1 MAGIG
6 FELKKV
12 FRKSGFFNVFK
23 GVLYAS
29 ASTIG
34 PIILVI
40 TALLA
45 INTMMNYFNIPYFQR
60 EILSSAILYAFVFSL
75 IIATSIGTVL
85 SRYISDKIFN
95 EEEEDIIPSLYG
107 SIALVT
113 CITGIL
119 GIPFY
124 ISANLNYIFSFGAYS
139 LLMILSIVFVLMHYV
154 SAIKEYRK
162 ITAAFLIGI
171 LLGTI
176 IGSILF
182 YIFKIELTYVIL
194 YSMTICF
201 FFTAIYMLNVI
212 RSFFK
217 EDSKKYFEFLEYFRE
232 YKLIFISGLFYILGL
247 YVHNFI
253 FWFSPIGNV
262 VADTYRCSYTYDMA
276 SFLGM
281 FTNLSA
287 TVIFVVKVE
296 TNFHQKYQRYCYAVM
311 GGSLNEIKMAKK
323 DMSRVLNHELFFIT
337 EVQLIITLT
346 LICAGIALLPMFGFG
361 GSVLDIYPILAL
373 GYYAVFMMYFLIVF
387 LYYFDDQKGA
397 VYVSGIF
404 LITTIL
410 MSILTVGMGVA
421 FYGLGLLIGGIFAWI
436 AGFFRLKA
444 LLKDIDYHMFC
455 NIKEGK
461 ESEQSYANT

>member
-6 FELKKV
+6 FELKKL

-40 TALLA
+40 IALLV
-45 INTMMNYFNIPYFQR
+45 IHTLMNVFNIPYIQR

-95 EEEEDIIPSLYG
+95 EEEADIIPSLYG

-113 CITGIL
+113 GITGIL

-124 ISANLNYIFSFGAYS
+124 IFARLPGLFSFGAYS
-139 LLMILSIVFVLMHYV
+139 LLMILAIVFVLMHYV

-162 ITAAFLIGI
+162 ITIAFLIG
-171 LLGTI
+171 TI
-176 IGSILF
+176 AGAMIGSLLF
-182 YIFKIELTYVIL
+182 YIFKIDIIYVIL
-194 YSMTICF
+194 YAMACCF
-201 FFTAIYMLNVI
+201 LFTAAYMFFVI

-217 EDSKKYFEFLEYFRE
+217 ADSKKYFEFLGYFRE
-232 YKLIFISGLFYILGL
+232 YKLIFISGFFYILGL

-281 FTNLSA
+281 LTNLSA

-296 TNFHQKYQRYCYAVM
+296 TNFHQRYQRYCYAVM
-311 GGSLNEIKMAKK
+311 GGSLDEIKIAKK
-323 DMSRVLNHELFFIT
+323 DMARILNHELFFIT

-346 LICAGIALLPMFGFG
+346 LICAGIALLPMLGFG
-361 GSVLDIYPILAL
+361 GLILDIYPILAL
-373 GYYAVFMMYFLIVF
+373 GYYSVFMMYFIIVF

-397 VYVSGIF
+397 LYVSGIF
-404 LITTIL
+404 LATTIL
-410 MSILTVGMGVA
+410 ISSVTVGMGTV
-421 FYGLGLLIGGIFAWI
+421 FYGLGLLAGGVAAWI
-436 AGFFRLKA
+436 AGFFRLKT
-444 LLKDIDYHMFC
+444 LLRNIDYHMFC
-455 NIKEGK
+455 NISEGK
-461 ESEQSYANT
+461 VSE